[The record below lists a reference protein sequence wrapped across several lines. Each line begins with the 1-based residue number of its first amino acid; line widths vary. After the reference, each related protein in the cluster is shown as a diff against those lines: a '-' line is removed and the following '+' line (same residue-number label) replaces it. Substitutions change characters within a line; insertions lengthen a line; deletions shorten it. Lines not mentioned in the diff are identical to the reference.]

1 MKFPFLA
8 LGGVL
13 GLVGATAHA
22 SNFPLYLQQEDVP
35 TVNNYATSSN
45 LFTLTVSQ
53 PVMCANTGPAAAG
66 APNGGLINPVFANF
80 IFGPYSVA
88 QNGAPV
94 QTPSV
99 GLTNVQYKTSLTP
112 ATYVLQAD
120 STLGTPPLVCYV
132 TDANGVR
139 KPTSDIF
146 VDNFDHDYTLG
157 AAPDIYDSSVT
168 VTVEARPPAGYALIY
183 VDINIPTPAQQA
195 NFVLRDGYNTRV
207 FNTTGG
213 GWCQAAN
220 TIATT
225 CPDTSPP
232 TALTLGDI
240 NFTQTL
246 NSNSSPTQM
255 RFIVYRQYKTL
266 NNTPISPNPG
276 ELLAL
281 AALFSPSNIAEV
293 PLGNNVAAVVAPIPQ

>member
-1 MKFPFLA
+1 MKFRFLA

-13 GLVGATAHA
+13 SLVGAMAHA
-22 SNFPLYLQQEDVP
+22 SNFPLYLQEEDVP

-66 APNGGLINPVFANF
+66 APNGGLINPVFKDF
-80 IFGPYSVA
+80 VFGPYTVS
-88 QNGAPV
+88 QTGGAPV

-99 GLTNVQYKTSLTP
+99 GLTTVQYKTSLTP

-120 STLGTPPLVCYV
+120 SSLGTPPLVCYV

-139 KPTSDIF
+139 KLTSDIF
-146 VDNFDHDYTLG
+146 VDNFDHDYTTG
-157 AAPDIYDSSVT
+157 VAPDVYDSSVT
-168 VTVEARPPAGYALIY
+168 VTVEATPPSGYYKFY
-183 VDINIPTPAQQA
+183 VDVNIPTPAQSA

-213 GWCQAAN
+213 AWCQA
-220 TIATT
+220 TSTT
-225 CPDTSPP
+225 DTLCPGP
-232 TALTLGDI
+232 TTGGDI

-246 NSNSSPTQM
+246 NSSSLPTQI
-255 RFIVYRQYKTL
+255 RFIVFRQY
-266 NNTPISPNPG
+266 NTTTPTSGVAITPNPG

-281 AALFSPSNIAEV
+281 AALFSPSNLAEV
-293 PLGNNVAAVVAPIPQ
+293 PLGNNVAAATAPIPQ

>member
-1 MKFPFLA
+1 MKFRFLA

-13 GLVGATAHA
+13 SLVGAMAHA
-22 SNFPLYLQQEDVP
+22 SNFPLYLQEEDVP
-35 TVNNYATSSN
+35 TINNYATGSN
-45 LFTLTVSQ
+45 LFTFTVSQ
-53 PVMCANTGPAAAG
+53 PVLCANTGPAAAG
-66 APNGGLINPVFANF
+66 SPNGGLINPLYANF
-80 IFGPYSVA
+80 IFGPYTVPQSGV
-88 QNGAPV
+88 PV

-120 STLGTPPLVCYV
+120 SSLGTPPLVCYV

-139 KPTSDIF
+139 KLTRDTF
-146 VDNFDHDYTLG
+146 VDNFDHDYTPG

-168 VTVEARPPAGYALIY
+168 VTVEATPPTGYSQFY
-183 VDINIPTPAQQA
+183 VDINIPTPAQSA

-220 TIATT
+220 TSATV
-225 CPDTSPP
+225 CPTTSPP

-246 NSNSSPTQM
+246 NSNSLPTQV
-255 RFIVYRQYKTL
+255 RFIVYRQKNANIT
-266 NNTPISPNPG
+266 PNPG

-281 AALFSPSNIAEV
+281 AALFSPSNIAEI
-293 PLGNNVAAVVAPIPQ
+293 PLGNNVAAATAPIPQ

>member
-1 MKFPFLA
+1 M
-8 LGGVL
+8 
-13 GLVGATAHA
+13 AHA
-22 SNFPLYLQQEDVP
+22 SNFPLYLQEEDVP

-66 APNGGLINPVFANF
+66 APNGGLINPVFKDF
-80 IFGPYSVA
+80 VFGPYTVS
-88 QNGAPV
+88 QTGGAPV

-99 GLTNVQYKTSLTP
+99 GLTTVQYKTSLTP

-120 STLGTPPLVCYV
+120 SSLGTPPLVCYV

-139 KPTSDIF
+139 KLTSDIF
-146 VDNFDHDYTLG
+146 VDNFDHDYTTG
-157 AAPDIYDSSVT
+157 AAPDVYDSSVT
-168 VTVEARPPAGYALIY
+168 VTVAATPPVGYSQFY
-183 VDINIPTPAQQA
+183 VDINIPTPAQSA

-220 TIATT
+220 TSATA
-225 CPDTSPP
+225 CPVTDPP
-232 TALTLGDI
+232 TAVTPGDI
-240 NFTQTL
+240 NLTQTL
-246 NSNSSPTQM
+246 NSNSQPTQV
-255 RFIVYRQYKTL
+255 RFIVYRQK
-266 NNTPISPNPG
+266 NTGVTPNPG

-293 PLGNNVAAVVAPIPQ
+293 PLGNNVAAAVAPIP

>member
-1 MKFPFLA
+1 MKFRFLA

-13 GLVGATAHA
+13 GLVGGMAHA
-22 SNFPLYLQQEDVP
+22 SNFPLYLQEEDVS

-53 PVMCANTGPAAAG
+53 PVICANTGPAAAG
-66 APNGGLINPVFANF
+66 GQNGGLINPVYANF
-80 IFGPYSVA
+80 LFGPYTVP
-88 QNGAPV
+88 QTGGAPV

-99 GLTNVQYKTSLTP
+99 GLTNVQYRTSLTP

-120 STLGTPPLVCYV
+120 SSLGTPPLVCYV
-132 TDANGVR
+132 TDAKGVR
-139 KPTSDIF
+139 KLTRDIF
-146 VDNFDHDYTLG
+146 EDSFDHDYTPG
-157 AAPDIYDSSVT
+157 AAPDVYDSSVT
-168 VTVEARPPAGYALIY
+168 VTVEATPPSGYYQFY
-183 VDINIPTPAQQA
+183 VDINIPTPAQSA

-213 GWCQAAN
+213 AWCQAA
-220 TIATT
+220 TATAT
-225 CPDTSPP
+225 QCSGP
-232 TALTLGDI
+232 TAGGDI

-246 NSNSSPTQM
+246 NSNSLPTHI
-255 RFIVYRQYKTL
+255 RFIVYRQY
-266 NNTPISPNPG
+266 NTGITPNPG

-293 PLGNNVAAVVAPIPQ
+293 PLGNNVAAAVAPFPQ